1 MLQQRAVALTL
12 LLVCATGASAQST
25 QKRIDGIFARWTN
38 ETPGCVV
45 GVAEQGKPPLISA
58 YGRADLEWQVANGA
72 DTIFEASSVSKQFT
86 AFAIALLAREG
97 KLSLDD
103 PVRRYLPELPDYG
116 APLTIRHMLH
126 HTSGLR
132 DWGNIVQW
140 YGTRRG
146 RLVYGNADVLAIAA
160 RQRALNFTPG
170 SDFSCSNTNYNLAA
184 LIVERVSD
192 MSFAQFSRERI
203 FGPLG
208 MTNTN
213 WRDDFTRIVRKR
225 AQAYY
230 LGADGFHL
238 NMPFE
243 NTVGAGGLLTT
254 VRDLLKWNDNF
265 AKPIVG
271 DAAMLAEAIVPSM
284 LSGGAARYYALGI
297 MVGHD
302 MGLPVLAHSGSTG
315 GYRSALLRY
324 PDQRLSVALLCNTS
338 TVDAMSDAR
347 QVAAVV
353 LKRVYKPNSLSLES
367 PPMHRRLAGLDQPA
381 DTSEQA
387 LQELVGRY
395 ASAEAE
401 KMITVELES
410 SALVVRLRS
419 DRVIPVTAAYRD
431 ALRSQIGTAIFRC
444 GTDGKVNAVSI
455 GDERVWHLRFE
466 GQQ

>member
-1 MLQQRAVALTL
+1 MLQQRVFALTL
-12 LLVCATGASAQST
+12 LLFCATGASAQSP
-25 QKRIDGIFARWTN
+25 QKRIDGIFAQWTN
-38 ETPGCVV
+38 DTPGCVV
-45 GVAEQGKPPLISA
+45 GVAEQGKPPLIRA

-72 DTIFEASSVSKQFT
+72 ETIFEAGSVSKQFT

-116 APLTIRHMLH
+116 TPLTIRHMLH

-132 DWGNIVQW
+132 DWGYIVHW

-160 RQRALNFTPG
+160 RQKSLNFPPG
-170 SDFSCSNTNYNLAA
+170 SDFSYSNTNYNLAA
-184 LIVERVSD
+184 LIVERVSG

-208 MTNTN
+208 MTNTS
-213 WRDDFTRIVRKR
+213 WRDDFTRVVRQR

-230 LGADGFHL
+230 LGADGYHL

-271 DAAMLAEAIVPSM
+271 DAAMLAEAIVPNV
-284 LSGGAARYYALGI
+284 LSGGAAQYYAFGI

-302 MGLPVLAHSGSTG
+302 TGLSVLAHSGSTG
-315 GYRSALLRY
+315 GYSSALLRY
-324 PDQRLSVALLCNTS
+324 PDQRLSVALLCNSS
-338 TVDAMSDAR
+338 TADPMSDAR
-347 QVAAVV
+347 QVAAVM
-353 LKRVYKPNSLSLES
+353 LKREFKPNGLSLES
-367 PPMHRRLAGLDQPA
+367 PPMHRRLAGMDQPA

-395 ASAEAE
+395 TSAEAE
-401 KMITVELES
+401 KTITVELES
-410 SALVVRLRS
+410 GTLLVRVRS
-419 DRVIPVTAAYRD
+419 DRVIPLTGAYRD
-431 ALRSQIGTAIFRC
+431 AFRSLIGTAIFRR
-444 GTDGKVNAVSI
+444 GIDGKVNAVSI
-455 GDERVWHLRFE
+455 GDERVWDLRFE
-466 GQQ
+466 RQ